1 MDEDNLKKIIG
12 ELTNKLEQLESQLKD
27 LQSQQLETG
36 NNIVTLIQHAETM
49 NNVTDA
55 SGMLAQHVTDLE
67 EKLNYYKKNTDELK
81 RIAKNANLYTN
92 QFRDRNKEKLISLL
106 VMEKFFKLSKQKK
119 SSVNFLT

>member
-55 SGMLAQHVTDLE
+55 SGMLAQHVTELE
-67 EKLNYYKKNTDELK
+67 EKLHSV
-81 RIAKNANLYTN
+81 
-92 QFRDRNKEKLISLL
+92 ISW
-106 VMEKFFKLSKQKK
+106 MEKETRQKK
-119 SSVNFLT
+119 LN